1 MGREQTDTDCGLYI
15 PDIGTLY
22 LRCNEYHEGRRY
34 VFASRARVVV
44 WNLTSAKVRQ
54 LVEAPSISLF
64 PSSLLSFYRVPLY
77 QRIIPNVAKHSPRPS
92 LGYVLCKR
100 NVESTDRRSPE
111 MFRKCG
117 SIFDR
122 RVYRVIWC
130 AIFFPLSFLFQRH
143 ERGCLRNYLYN
154 YHYY

>member
-64 PSSLLSFYRVPLY
+64 PSSPLSFYRVPLY

-100 NVESTDRRSPE
+100 NPRTEGLP
-111 MFRKCG
+111 KCFASAEAS
-117 SIFDR
+117 SIGACIGLSD
-122 RVYRVIWC
+122 
-130 AIFFPLSFLFQRH
+130 APFFFLFLFYSSVTK
-143 ERGCLRNYLYN
+143 GAV
-154 YHYY
+154 